1 MRGITKDSGITQ
13 ASNNTAA
20 PITHKL
26 QEKDEDF
33 QGEPAPT
40 HRKSSQG
47 RIYPDF
53 SPQGPSRLPISIS
66 NQKAENV
73 KGPFLLSRKVPYD
86 GEQ

>member
-26 QEKDEDF
+26 QEKDEDV

-53 SPQGPSRLPISIS
+53 PQVLSRLPISIS

-73 KGPFLLSRKVPYD
+73 KGPFLLSRKVSYD